1 MRLLTTLL
9 DLLYPPRCAFC
20 HRLVRSGEETV
31 CKDCLAH
38 LPYTG
43 DLAEHPR
50 ISHLDKCVSPLF
62 YEKLVRDSL
71 HRFKFDQRTGYA
83 GIYAGFMVKCIDEN
97 HISCDIISWAP
108 VSRKRLRARGYDQ
121 SELLAREVSARTG
134 IPCVRLLDK
143 IKHTPP
149 QSLTKNARQRRENVK
164 AAYRCCDP
172 ETVRGR
178 CVLLIDDIVTSGSTL
193 SECARML
200 KDAGAAG
207 VQALTVARKR
217 DFT

>member
-97 HISCDIISWAP
+97 HISCDSITWVP
-108 VSRKRLRARGYDQ
+108 LSRQRLRKRGYDQ
-121 SELLAREVSARTG
+121 ARLLAVATAKNLAL
-134 IPCVRLLDK
+134 PCVPMLRK
-143 IKHTPP
+143 IRNNPA
-149 QSLTKNARQRRENVK
+149 QSGTGNAEKRKQNVK
-164 AAYRCCDP
+164 NVYAALPDAP
-172 ETVRGR
+172 IRGKR
-178 CVLLIDDIVTSGSTL
+178 VLLVDDIVTTGATLGACAEVLRKSGADSVCAATL
-193 SECARML
+193 ARR
-200 KDAGAAG
+200 KD
-207 VQALTVARKR
+207 
-217 DFT
+217 